1 VRAARALSRRKVGK
15 HFTTDIGEDHF
26 SYARNPGTIT
36 AEAALDGI
44 YVLRTSVEAGGLDSI
59 QVVSSD
65 KALAH
70 VERAFRAFNTDLV
83 LAACLSA
90 HQTMINGSAPC
101 AATAVTERASPAI
114 SAGRSASSDVEPAPT
129 LLWQPGTTAG
139 QHGGVGHRVFE
150 SQARDFLAGK
160 YGAVE
165 ELQPLGGGSWSS
177 AYSFSHAGHALV
189 VRFGP
194 DKDWFEADRAAVS
207 FSSPEL
213 PVPMVLEVGDA
224 FDGAYA
230 VSVRHYGTNLEDV
243 RPDQSDVAGPMLA
256 SLLGALF
263 RVPKSPDLPVGW
275 QWRPPRSGLSWRAWL
290 CDRLVDDPT
299 QPVHGWRVALS
310 AQSDLDRIFRACE
323 ARVRDLA
330 GACPERRDLV
340 HGDLL
345 HANVLVTEDA
355 SRPNAVFSWKL
366 SVRGDFL
373 FDTAW
378 CTFCSIWY
386 PGIAA
391 FDLWHLI
398 HQELS
403 IKDDADALVDAPLR
417 HHCYELGIGLGALRW
432 NAWMGDAHAL
442 QQAAAHLAEV
452 LERGPL
458 PAST

>member
-1 VRAARALSRRKVGK
+1 MGA
-15 HFTTDIGEDHF
+15 
-26 SYARNPGTIT
+26 
-36 AEAALDGI
+36 
-44 YVLRTSVEAGGLDSI
+44 
-59 QVVSSD
+59 
-65 KALAH
+65 
-70 VERAFRAFNTDLV
+70 
-83 LAACLSA
+83 
-90 HQTMINGSAPC
+90 
-101 AATAVTERASPAI
+101 
-114 SAGRSASSDVEPAPT
+114 
-129 LLWQPGTTAG
+129 
-139 QHGGVGHRVFE
+139 VGHRVVE
-150 SQARDFLAGK
+150 SQARGFLAGK

-177 AYSFSHAGHALV
+177 AYAFSHAGHALV

-194 DKDWFEADRAAVS
+194 SKDWFEADRAALS

-213 PVPMVLEVGDA
+213 PVPEVLEVGDA

-230 VSVRHYGTNLEDV
+230 ISVRHYGTNLEDV

-275 QWRPPRSGLSWRAWL
+275 HGRPPRNGLSWRAWL
-290 CDRLVDDPT
+290 CDRFADDPA
-299 QPVHGWRVALS
+299 QPVHGWRATLS

-323 ARVRDLA
+323 ARVRGLA

-355 SRPNAVFSWKL
+355 SHPNAVFSWKN

-391 FDLWHLI
+391 IDLWHMI
-398 HQELS
+398 HQEPS
-403 IKDDADALVDAPLR
+403 IKDDADAWVDAPLR
-417 HHCYELGIGLGALRW
+417 HHCYELGIGLGALGW
-432 NAWMGDAHAL
+432 NAWTGDAHTL
-442 QQAAAHLAEV
+442 QQTAAHLAEV
-452 LERGPL
+452 LEQGPL